1 MKKLSVIL
9 LSFLAPLGAGSDSCL
24 IAGICQT
31 TQSPTRQQMPQ
42 IDFEQQI
49 CDLGQL
55 SRSKGKK
62 QKCRFTFTNT
72 GEAPLVVEQVE
83 TTCGCTSATY
93 TRKPVAPGHQGH
105 VTITFDPSSQSP
117 GLFRKGITVYAN
129 TPGGFTRLF
138 IKGEVIDNEEQ

>member
-1 MKKLSVIL
+1 MCYIIL
-9 LSFLAPLGAGSDSCL
+9 LILLFLPPSVTIPAESGRNSHTA
-24 IAGICQT
+24 CQQPKAT
-31 TQSPTRQQMPQ
+31 PQ
-42 IDFEQQI
+42 IDFDQQI
-49 CDLGQL
+49 RDLGQL

-138 IKGEVIDNEEQ
+138 IKGEVIDNE